1 MRIFIIGF
9 GDIGRRVALLE
20 RKNGNEVTALARN
33 PQEMEGISTLRAD
46 LDHPATLRDLPG
58 GNRLIYYFAP
68 PPAEGTVDRRMQNW
82 LDSLSPGDPPRKI
95 IYISTTG
102 VYGDQR
108 GGRVDEATPPAPRT
122 ARAKRRLDAER
133 RLQRWSGERDVPLV
147 ILRVGGIYS
156 RERLPIEGIRRR
168 RPVLRREESPFSNRI
183 HADDLARVCV
193 AAGHR
198 RTESTLYNVTDGQQS
213 TMTDYFHAVADALG
227 LPRCP
232 EITREEAENRLS
244 PAMLSYLDESRRVD
258 NGKMLRELG
267 ITLRH
272 PDLRHGLAETCSSRR
287 GTP

>member
-1 MRIFIIGF
+1 LRIFIIGF

-168 RPVLRREESPFSNRI
+168 RPVLRR
-183 HADDLARVCV
+183 
-193 AAGHR
+193 
-198 RTESTLYNVTDGQQS
+198 
-213 TMTDYFHAVADALG
+213 
-227 LPRCP
+227 PRCP

>member
-1 MRIFIIGF
+1 LRVLIIGF

-20 RKNGNEVTALARN
+20 RQNGSEVTALARN
-33 PQEMEGISTLRAD
+33 PRQMEGISTLRAD
-46 LDHPATLRDLPG
+46 LDHPATLRDLPA
-58 GNRLIYYFAP
+58 GNCLIYYFAP

-82 LDSLSPGDPPRKI
+82 LDSLSPEDPPRKI

-108 GGRVDEATPPAPRT
+108 GSRVDEATPPAPRT
-122 ARAKRRLDAER
+122 ARARRRLDAEQ
-133 RLQRWSGERDVPLV
+133 RLQRWSGERGVPVV

-156 RERLPIEGIRRR
+156 RERLPVTAIRQR
-168 RPVLRREESPFSNRI
+168 RPVLRQSESPFSNRI
-183 HADDLARVCV
+183 HADDLAHVCV

-232 EITREEAENRLS
+232 EITREEAEKRLS
-244 PAMLSYLDESRRVD
+244 PTMLSYLDESRRVD

-267 ITLRH
+267 VTLRYR
-272 PDLRHGLAETCSSRR
+272 DLCSGLRKDC
-287 GTP
+287 P